1 MASEPSSGIKGKDG
15 CHSDSEVAP
24 SHSNAL
30 MDAFSLIMP
39 GNTVLAANMQAASP
53 GASKEARRS
62 DEASRDTA
70 HTSSSPVDIPGR
82 KVDQSIKAPLSSSV
96 DSSIG
101 TRMSNKAPTLIRRFS
116 KGTAAKFPFR
126 KQSVSRRDTRDH
138 SSGPVI
144 MRRRSDSRPGFS
156 NSRDLAFGFD
166 MDAAACD
173 ALGTWNGAEGG
184 TSKNEYVMS
193 LASVAT
199 GVAPKVDSSLQCGSP
214 LVKVTKKRRK
224 ETTFFLDM
232 RTAKVY
238 WDVSNPSK
246 HLYIDDIK
254 GIRIGA
260 DARNYREEHNVPEE
274 LERCWFTIIF
284 ANPEGSKNRPV
295 KTLHLI
301 APDEEVLKLWTR
313 TLEDISRYRIGLM
326 VGLAGSGQSENILK
340 AHWQREIGRR
350 FPAVKAGDEDD
361 ASLDMGAIESLCQ
374 SLHIDCSKDVLR
386 AQFARIDPDNKG
398 KLRFPQFKEF
408 IQGLKD
414 RRDIREIFRA
424 AAADPTLGLSVEE
437 FLEFVQESQGEDIH
451 DNGDYWTSIFEKFV
465 QRARL
470 RSQSTPGADSP
481 SESRMNL
488 DAFSAFL
495 LSPANGI
502 YSSQQQTPVFD
513 RPLNEYFISSSH
525 NTYLL
530 GRQVAGSSS
539 TEAYIAALQKGCRCV
554 EIDCWD
560 GADGRPIVSHGRTM
574 TTSVLFADCIA
585 VINRY
590 AFVSSEYP
598 LILSLEVHCSPQQQL
613 AMVEIMK
620 EEFGTQL
627 LRAPLRKEMEL
638 PSPDDLK
645 HRILIKVKTAEE
657 SEDDDLPKVVGR
669 KRSSSSPF
677 AHPTVTRAQTD
688 LILPSPSS
696 AEQYEP
702 PPKPALTKSHR
713 SLTSGSSSATEDSDN
728 PFSLIKL
735 RRKNKKKKTQK
746 SKIVKALADLG
757 IYTQGYKWDGFSA
770 PESSRYNHVYSFAER
785 SFETVSKDGLNKV
798 LLDNHNV
805 KYLTRVYP
813 SGFRFRSSNFD
824 PIIFWKRGVQ
834 MVALNWQTYDTGMQ
848 INQAM
853 FAAGTDRTGYILKP
867 RSLRPGH
874 KGPAEK
880 KVIRFSVDIV
890 SAQQLPRSRGM
901 GPDENINPLIE
912 MEVFI
917 ADEKF
922 DINGK
927 KKNPT
932 ARNGKTGIAMPI
944 RRRTGIVQKNGY
956 NPVFNDHFNVCFKT
970 QYPDL
975 VFVRWTVLN
984 SLDGRNTGNAAV
996 LATFTAK
1003 LSSLNQGYRYLP
1015 LYDDRGD
1022 QYLFSSL
1029 FCKITKHSRSSDTA
1043 PPLEIDDY
1051 RVERRGLLRQLSQS
1065 VFRVLSTE
1073 KPRGRTKTT
1082 NRNVQGQP
1090 TKADVITK
1098 CQSSTAVKPSL

>member
-1 MASEPSSGIKGKDG
+1 M
-15 CHSDSEVAP
+15 
-24 SHSNAL
+24 
-30 MDAFSLIMP
+30 SLIMP
-39 GNTVLAANMQAASP
+39 GNTALVGSTPTSTQSGVDVASP
-53 GASKEARRS
+53 S
-62 DEASRDTA
+62 DDSLNTPLMSTTPLDSPDRVLDQ
-70 HTSSSPVDIPGR
+70 SSSATP
-82 KVDQSIKAPLSSSV
+82 SSSV
-96 DSSIG
+96 DPSTGSRG
-101 TRMSNKAPTLIRRFS
+101 NKAPALIRRFS
-116 KGTAAKFPFR
+116 KGTTSKFPFR
-126 KQSVSRRDTRDH
+126 RQSVSRHDTRDH

-144 MRRRSDSRPGFS
+144 MRRRSDSRPGIPS
-156 NSRDLAFGFD
+156 ASARGLACGFD
-166 MDAAACD
+166 EDAATCD
-173 ALGTWNGAEGG
+173 ALGTWNGAEGS
-184 TSKNEYVMS
+184 TSKSEYVLS
-193 LASVAT
+193 LASGAT
-199 GVAPKVDSSLQCGSP
+199 GIAPKVDSSLQCGSP

-224 ETTFFLDM
+224 ETRFFLDIY
-232 RTAKVY
+232 TAKVY

-246 HLYIDDIK
+246 RLYIDDIK
-254 GIRIGA
+254 GIRIGP
-260 DARNYREEHNVPEE
+260 DARNYREEHNVPDE
-274 LERCWFTIIF
+274 LEKCWFTIIF

-313 TLEDISRYRIGLM
+313 TLEDLARYRIGLM

-340 AHWQREIGRR
+340 AHWKREIGRR
-350 FPAVKAGDEDD
+350 FPAVQADAGDD
-361 ASLDMGAIESLCQ
+361 AWLDLGAVESLCQ
-374 SLHIDCSKDVLR
+374 NLHIDCSKDVLR
-386 AQFARIDPDNKG
+386 AQFARVDPAGRG
-398 KLRFPQFKEF
+398 KLKFPQFTEF

-414 RRDIREIFRA
+414 RRDIREIFA
-424 AAADPTLGLSVEE
+424 AASADCDLGLSANE
-437 FLEFVQESQGEDIH
+437 FLEFVRVSQGENVH
-451 DNGDYWTSIFEKFV
+451 ENGDYWHSIFERFV
-465 QRARL
+465 RRARL
-470 RSQSTPGADSP
+470 RSQSIPGA
-481 SESRMNL
+481 ERGEEARMNL

-495 LSPANGI
+495 LSPSNGI
-502 YSSQQQTPVFD
+502 YSSLGRYPVFD
-513 RPLNEYFISSSH
+513 RPLNEYFVSSSH

-530 GRQVAGSSS
+530 GRQVAGASS
-539 TEAYIAALQKGCRCV
+539 TEAYIASLQKGCRCV

-598 LILSLEVHCSPQQQL
+598 LILSLEVHCSAPQQL
-613 AMVEIMK
+613 AMVDIMK

-645 HRILIKVKTAEE
+645 HRILIKVKTADESDEE
-657 SEDDDLPKVVGR
+657 GMPKVGR

-677 AHPTVTRAQTD
+677 AHPTITRAQTD
-688 LILPSPSS
+688 LPLSSPSTV
-696 AEQYEP
+696 EHFEP
-702 PPKPALTKSHR
+702 PPNPLLTKSHR
-713 SLTSGSSSATEDSDN
+713 SLTSGSSSAEDSEN

-735 RRKNKKKKTQK
+735 RRKKKKKPQK

-757 IYTQGYKWDGFSA
+757 IYTQGYKWDGFST

-867 RSLRPGH
+867 PSLRPGH
-874 KGPAEK
+874 RKPAEK
-880 KVIRFSVDIV
+880 KLIRFSVDIV
-890 SAQQLPRSRGM
+890 SAQQLPRSKAM
-901 GPDENINPLIE
+901 GPDENINPFIE

-917 ADEKF
+917 ADEKL
-922 DINGK
+922 DLNGK
-927 KKNPT
+927 KKIPV
-932 ARNGKTGIAMPI
+932 ARNGKTGIAVPI

-956 NPVFNDHFNVCFKT
+956 NPVFNDHFSMCFKT

-984 SLDGRNTGNAAV
+984 SSDGRGPSNAAG

-1029 FCKITKHSRSSDTA
+1029 FCKITKHSSSDTV
-1043 PPLEIDDY
+1043 PPLDIDDY
-1051 RVERRGLLRQLSQS
+1051 RVERRGLFRQLSQS
-1065 VFRVLSTE
+1065 VFRALSTE
-1073 KPRGRTKTT
+1073 KPRGRAKTPA
-1082 NRNVQGQP
+1082 RNDQAGP
-1090 TKADVITK
+1090 NTADEVISK
-1098 CQSSTAVKPSL
+1098 CRSSTAVRPSL